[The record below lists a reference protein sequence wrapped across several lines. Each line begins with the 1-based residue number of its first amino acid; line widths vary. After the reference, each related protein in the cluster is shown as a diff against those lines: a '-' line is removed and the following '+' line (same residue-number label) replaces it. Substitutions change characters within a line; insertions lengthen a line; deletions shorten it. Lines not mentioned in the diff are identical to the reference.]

1 MIEDMTFEKKKKNT
15 MHTCTYTDGPV
26 VYGFLGP

>member
-1 MIEDMTFEKKKKNT
+1 MIEDMTFEKKKNT

>member
-1 MIEDMTFEKKKKNT
+1 MTFEKKKKKNT

>member
-1 MIEDMTFEKKKKNT
+1 MIEDMTFEKKNT